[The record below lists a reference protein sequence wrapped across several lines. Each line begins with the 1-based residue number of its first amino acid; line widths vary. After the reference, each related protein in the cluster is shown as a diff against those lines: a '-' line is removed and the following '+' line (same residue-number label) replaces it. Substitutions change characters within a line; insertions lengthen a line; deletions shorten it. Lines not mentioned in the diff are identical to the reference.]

1 MKDHGLDLA
10 VIGNG
15 RTAALV
21 DPCSRLVWW
30 CYPRFDGDPIFC
42 RLLAGEEEKG
52 FSDVVLDDMVEFHSE
67 YVRNTAIVTTI
78 LTDRNG
84 AKVRITDFAPRFRQY
99 ERVFRPPQLFRM
111 IEPIA
116 GLPRVTIRMR
126 PTCEYGKPL
135 PRRALGS
142 NHIRYYN
149 DSTVIRLTTDAPLSL
164 IDRESP
170 FVLTRP
176 LHLVFGPDEPDSG
189 DLQKTSREFV
199 ERTHDYWLEWVRRLS
214 ISVDWQEA
222 IIRAAI
228 TLKLSNFD
236 ETGAVVAAHTT
247 SIPEAPS
254 SGRTW
259 DYRYCWR
266 RDAYFVVQALNRIG
280 ATRTMEEFI
289 TFTLSIASKPDLELR
304 PLYSVV
310 PTTDIEERTAPD
322 LAGYRGDGPVRIGN
336 AAVSQIQNDTYG
348 SVILAAMPLFFDRRL
363 PRPGDEGLFRLLETL
378 GSRAAKKAFEPDA
391 GIWEYRGRQR
401 VHTHSAA
408 MCWAGCQRLA
418 AIAARLGLDARAK
431 HWNSIAEPMHAEL
444 IERAWNQKRGAFT
457 AAFGSDDLD
466 ASVLLL
472 ADLGVV
478 EVDDPR
484 FVSTVAAM
492 ERELMREKHV
502 MRYAN
507 PDDFGL
513 PVTAF
518 LICRFWLIDA
528 LWSLGRRDAA
538 KDLFTDALNHR
549 NRYGLLSEDVD
560 PQTGE
565 LWGNFP
571 QTYSMAGLILSA
583 MRLSRSWADRY
594 WRGGAST
601 RPALAIFGA
610 ASRGPVSVRCT
621 ACRSQRCPASLS
633 KRGCHACAMATS
645 GVA

>member
-1 MKDHGLDLA
+1 MMTGRGLDLA

-21 DPCSRLVWW
+21 DPMTRIVWW

-42 RLLAGEEEKG
+42 RLLAGKQEKG
-52 FSDVVLDDMVEFHSE
+52 FSDVVLDDMVEFQSE
-67 YVRNTAIVTTI
+67 YMRNTAIVSTV

-84 AKVRITDFAPRFRQY
+84 AKIQITDFVPRFRQFG
-99 ERVFRPPQLFRM
+99 RVFRPPQLYRI
-111 IEPIA
+111 IEPVA
-116 GLPRVTIRMR
+116 GLPRITIRMR
-126 PTCEYGKPL
+126 PASDYGKPL
-135 PRRALGS
+135 ANRSLGS
-142 NHIRYYN
+142 NHIRY
-149 DSTVIRLTTDAPLSL
+149 SAEGTVIRLTTDAPLSL
-164 IDRESP
+164 IDGEAP

-176 LHLVFGPDEPDSG
+176 VHLVFGPDEPFPG
-189 DLQKTSREFV
+189 DLSSTCREFA
-199 ERTHDYWLEWVRRLS
+199 ERTHDYWVEWVRRLS

-236 ETGAVVAAHTT
+236 ETGAVIAAHTT
-247 SIPEAPS
+247 SIPEAPG

-259 DYRYCWR
+259 DYRYCWL

-289 TFTLSIASKPDLELR
+289 SFTLSIASKPDQELR

-310 PTTDIEERTAPD
+310 PTNTVEERTAPD
-322 LAGYRGDGPVRIGN
+322 LEGYLGDGPVRVGN
-336 AAVSQIQNDTYG
+336 AAVGQAQHDTYG
-348 SVILAAMPLFFDRRL
+348 SVILAAMPMFFDRRL

-378 GSRAAKKAFEPDA
+378 GNRAARKALEPDA

-408 MCWAGCQRLA
+408 MCWAGCQRLS
-418 AIAARLGLDARAK
+418 AIAMRLGLKERAQ
-431 HWNSIAEPMHAEL
+431 HWNAVAEPIHAAL
-444 IERAWNQKRGAFT
+444 IAGAWNEKRGAFT

-472 ADLGVV
+472 PDLGVV

-492 ERELMREKHV
+492 ERELVREKHV
-502 MRYAN
+502 MRYASE
-507 PDDFGL
+507 DDFGL

-528 LWSLGRRDAA
+528 LWSLGRREAA
-538 KDLFTDALNHR
+538 RDLFTDALDHR

-560 PQTGE
+560 PRTGE

-583 MRLSRSWADRY
+583 MRLSRSWEDRY
-594 WRGGAST
+594 WRG
-601 RPALAIFGA
+601 
-610 ASRGPVSVRCT
+610 
-621 ACRSQRCPASLS
+621 
-633 KRGCHACAMATS
+633 
-645 GVA
+645 

>member
-21 DPCSRLVWW
+21 DPCSRIVWW

-42 RLLAGEEEKG
+42 RLLSGKQEKG
-52 FSDVVLDDMVEFHSE
+52 FSDIVLDDMAAYQSE
-67 YVRNTAIVTTI
+67 YLRNTAIVSTV
-78 LTDRNG
+78 LTDRQG
-84 AKVRITDFAPRFRQY
+84 GKVRITDFVPRFRQFG
-99 ERVFRPPQLFRM
+99 RVFRPPQIFR
-111 IEPIA
+111 IVEPLA
-116 GLPRVTIRMR
+116 GLPRITIRMR
-126 PTCEYGKPL
+126 PTSEYGKPL
-135 PRRALGS
+135 PQRSLGS
-142 NHIRYYN
+142 NHIRYYGEG
-149 DSTVIRLTTDAPLSL
+149 TVIRLTTDAPLSL
-164 IDRESP
+164 IDGEAP
-170 FVLTRP
+170 FVVTRP
-176 LHLVFGPDEPDSG
+176 LHLVFGPDEPFPG
-189 DLQKTSREFV
+189 DLQATCRDFAD
-199 ERTHDYWLEWVRRLS
+199 RTHEYWMEWVRRLS

-247 SIPEAPS
+247 SIPEAPG

-259 DYRYCWR
+259 DYRYCWL

-289 TFTLSIASKPDLELR
+289 SFTLSIASKSDHELR

-310 PTTDIEERTAPD
+310 PIGSAAEQTAPE
-322 LAGYRGDGPVRIGN
+322 LEGYRGDGPVRIGN
-336 AAVSQIQNDTYG
+336 AAADQIQHDAYG
-348 SVILAAMPLFFDRRL
+348 SVILAAMPMFFDRRL
-363 PRPGDEGLFRLLETL
+363 ARPGDEGLFRLLESL
-378 GSRAAKKAFEPDA
+378 GHRAAKKALEPDA

-408 MCWAGCQRLA
+408 MCWAGCQRLS
-418 AIAARLGLDARAK
+418 AIANRIGLEDRAQY
-431 HWNSIAEPMHAEL
+431 WNAISEPIHTAL
-444 IERAWNQKRGAFT
+444 LERAWNEKRGAFT

-472 ADLGVV
+472 PDLGVID
-478 EVDDPR
+478 VDDPR

-507 PDDFGL
+507 ADDFGL

-528 LWSLGRRDAA
+528 LWSLGRREAA
-538 KDLFTDALNHR
+538 RDLFIDALNHR

-583 MRLSRSWADRY
+583 MRLSRSWEDRY
-594 WRGGAST
+594 WRG
-601 RPALAIFGA
+601 
-610 ASRGPVSVRCT
+610 
-621 ACRSQRCPASLS
+621 
-633 KRGCHACAMATS
+633 
-645 GVA
+645 